1 MMLTVSLDSYEFNIE
16 HKTGIGNL
24 TELWAIGNAYRERRG
39 NPPLNLEHW
48 LRRPQTEE
56 FVRVVEYDL
65 GIENTDDFKS
75 ADSAELEL
83 IENPNKK
90 DGRVP
95 TIKSPLIKTKR
106 GRYGGTWA
114 HLYILLDAAMY
125 LDAKLRLDIIKI
137 FIEGKLLEWRDKS
150 GNEFISLNITMDTYI
165 PGRDKVEGDNRKWLY
180 INVAK
185 KIKEKILQEGE
196 DWNNATPEQLELR
209 TKYERELI
217 SFLRMELV
225 RDEQHLFELIN
236 KLKA

>member
-1 MMLTVSLDSYEFNIE
+1 MKINIGSHEVDFDSDTQMGDLTQIF
-16 HKTGIGNL
+16 G
-24 TELWAIGNAYRERRG
+24 IGNAYRNQRG
-39 NPPLNLEHW
+39 NKSLSITEW
-48 LRRPQTEE
+48 LRDPQTIE
-56 FVRVVEYDL
+56 FICVVEHELGLSTQDDSRDL
-65 GIENTDDFKS
+65 SDTTN
-75 ADSAELEL
+75 
-83 IENPNKK
+83 
-90 DGRVP
+90 

-114 HLYILLDAAMY
+114 HLYILLDAAMH
-125 LDAKLRLDIIKI
+125 LDAKLRLEMIKL
-137 FIEGKLLEWRDKS
+137 FIESKLLEWRDHS
-150 GNEFISLNITMDTYI
+150 GNEFIALNLALDAYI